1 MRSGPGIRDSVL
13 TAHRDAGRT
22 GTPRGAGMTTIE
34 TTTAGSL
41 PRTQALIDA
50 NAARTFE
57 DDGFT
62 LTSTPEY
69 EALVAEAVRDVV
81 QRQREVGI
89 TQPGDGEFGKAMSS
103 PVDYGAWWGYS
114 FQRVSGLSLTE
125 VNAFNEPPRRSE
137 PGEVRL
143 TAFLDRRDRQIFAD
157 AYNDPDSGIA
167 TGRNATAFPTTTGP
181 ISYRGQ
187 DATAADVR
195 SLTAALREGET
206 GFLTAI
212 APGSAARV
220 RNDFYPT
227 EGEHIAAWTEALK
240 EEYRAITDA
249 GLILQLDDPSLAE
262 NWDQINPEPSVEDY
276 LAFTQVRIDAINE
289 AIAGLPKELV
299 RLHLC
304 WGSWHGPHTTD
315 IELKHILKTVLSA
328 NVGQISFE
336 AANARHEHE
345 WAVWEENKGLIPD
358 DLVLVPG
365 VVGHSTNLVEH
376 PELVAQ
382 RIERFAR
389 IVGPERVIAATD
401 CGLGGRVHPQ
411 IAWAKLESLGEGAR
425 LAAKRV

>member
-1 MRSGPGIRDSVL
+1 MS
-13 TAHRDAGRT
+13 
-22 GTPRGAGMTTIE
+22 TIE

-41 PRTQALIDA
+41 PRTRALIEA
-50 NAARTFE
+50 NAAREFE

-62 LTSTPEY
+62 LKATPEFD
-69 EALVAEAVRDVV
+69 ALVTEAVRDVV
-81 QRQREVGI
+81 ERQRELGI
-89 TQPGDGEFGKAMSS
+89 TQPGDGEFGKAMSNA
-103 PVDYGAWWGYS
+103 VDYGAWWGYS
-114 FQRVSGLSLTE
+114 FQRVNGLSLTE

-137 PGEVRL
+137 PGSIRL
-143 TAFLDRRDRQIFAD
+143 TSFLDRRDRQIFAE
-157 AYNDPDSGIA
+157 AYGDPESGIA
-167 TGRNATAFPTTTGP
+167 TGRNATAFPTTTGE

-187 DATAADVR
+187 QAVAADTRNLR
-195 SLTAALREGET
+195 SALGEGET

-220 RNDFYPT
+220 RNDFYET
-227 EGEHIAAWTEALK
+227 EQQHIDAWVEALR

-249 GLILQLDDPSLAE
+249 GLIVQLDDPSLAE
-262 NWDQINPEPSVEDY
+262 NWDQINPEPSVEEY
-276 LAFTQVRIDAINE
+276 QAFTQIRIDAINE
-289 AIAGLPKELV
+289 AIKGLPKEQV

-315 IELKHILKTVLSA
+315 IELKHILKTVLGA

-345 WAVWEENKGLIPD
+345 WSVWEENSDLIPD
-358 DLVLVPG
+358 DLILVPG

-376 PELVAQ
+376 PDLVAQ

-425 LAAKRV
+425 RAATRV

>member
-1 MRSGPGIRDSVL
+1 
-13 TAHRDAGRT
+13 
-22 GTPRGAGMTTIE
+22 MTTIE

-41 PRTQALIDA
+41 PRTKALIEA

-62 LTSTPEY
+62 FATTPEY
-69 EALVAEAVRDVV
+69 EELVAEAVRDVV
-81 QRQREVGI
+81 ERQREVGI

-114 FQRVSGLSLTE
+114 FQRVDGLSLTE

-137 PGEVRL
+137 PGAIRL
-143 TAFLDRRDRQIFAD
+143 TSFLDRRDRQAFAE
-157 AYNDPDSGIA
+157 AYADPEHGVE
-167 TGRNATAFPTTTGP
+167 TGKGATAFPTTTSAL
-181 ISYRGQ
+181 SYRGQ
-187 DATAADVR
+187 GAAAADI
-195 SLTAALREGET
+195 AALRGALDDGET

-220 RNDFYPT
+220 RDDFYPD
-227 EGEHIAAWTEALK
+227 EQAHIDAWGAALA
-240 EEYRAITDA
+240 EEYRAIVDA
-249 GLILQLDDPSLAE
+249 GLVLQLDDPSLAE

-276 LAFTQVRIDAINE
+276 LAFTQIRIDAINA
-289 AIAGLPKELV
+289 AIEGLPKERV

-315 IELKHILKTVLSA
+315 IELRHILRTVLGA
-328 NVGQISFE
+328 KVGQISFE
-336 AANARHEHE
+336 AANPRHEHE
-345 WAVWEENKGLIPD
+345 WAVWEENAGLLPD

-365 VVGHSTNLVEH
+365 VVGHSSNLVEH

-401 CGLGGRVHPQ
+401 CGLGGRVHEQ
-411 IAWAKLESLGEGAR
+411 IAWAKLASLGEGAR
-425 LAAKRV
+425 IAATRI